1 MTARTATAIGSRSA
15 LAHLLMLAV
24 VAIWGMTFVVVK
36 DALRDIAPQTFN
48 ALRMALAFAVL
59 AVVYRGQWR
68 SLTRQAWLA
77 GAVAGAC
84 LATGYFFQTAGL
96 VYTTPTNS
104 AFLTGLVVVLVPFL
118 ATLPGLRAPG
128 SEIPGWNAWLGALL
142 AFAGVA
148 LLTTPAHSNW
158 TRMLLRMNRGDA
170 LTLGCALGFAMHVI
184 VLSRVTRHVPFRQVA
199 MLQIGFAMAFLALS
213 AAATQPFGSP
223 SGVTR
228 WSGALLAAL
237 LVTGVLA
244 TAVAFSVQTWAQQ
257 ILPPANIAV
266 ILALEPVFAWLTA
279 FLLLQER
286 LQLRR
291 AAGATLVL
299 SGILSTELLQRWRGR
314 TAAHPDPETPRAGP
328 IATR

>member
-1 MTARTATAIGSRSA
+1 
-15 LAHLLMLAV
+15 
-24 VAIWGMTFVVVK
+24 
-36 DALRDIAPQTFN
+36 
-48 ALRMALAFAVL
+48 
-59 AVVYRGQWR
+59 
-68 SLTRQAWLA
+68 
-77 GAVAGAC
+77 
-84 LATGYFFQTAGL
+84 
-96 VYTTPTNS
+96 
-104 AFLTGLVVVLVPFL
+104 
-118 ATLPGLRAPG
+118 
-128 SEIPGWNAWLGALL
+128 
-142 AFAGVA
+142 
-148 LLTTPAHSNW
+148 
-158 TRMLLRMNRGDA
+158 
-170 LTLGCALGFAMHVI
+170 
-184 VLSRVTRHVPFRQVA
+184 VPFRQVA

-213 AAATQPFGSP
+213 AAATHPFGSS

-279 FLLLQER
+279 FLLMQER
-286 LQLRR
+286 LQFRR